1 MQKTDIMLT
10 IITQNTTEPW
20 GKFLSQYLDKFI
32 EFSFWDMPLDY
43 IAIGILGIP
52 STIFA
57 YWLLLS
63 GRLRILEEAIG
74 WLWGRASF
82 LYGVFPFNIICGVLA
97 LAGLLMPAY
106 VCIFMAVWTVAH
118 IRYNIDGWIQHG
130 PYLLLGFAI
139 IGAVL
144 YGLYALFRF
153 IFRKLR
159 AAK

>member
-1 MQKTDIMLT
+1 MLT
-10 IITQNTTEPW
+10 IITQNTTETW
-20 GKFLSQYLDKFI
+20 GEFLPQYIDKFM

-57 YWLLLS
+57 YWLLLT
-63 GRLRILEEAIG
+63 GHLRILEEAIG

-82 LYGVFPFNIICGVLA
+82 LYGVFPFNIICGMLA

-139 IGAVL
+139 ISAVL

-153 IFRKLR
+153 IIRKLK
-159 AAK
+159 AAKML

>member
-1 MQKTDIMLT
+1 MQSILKKNYQSVTNENFSTQQNSFTGNLHSLSFSGKPRQPEKSFPCTLLT
-10 IITQNTTEPW
+10 
-20 GKFLSQYLDKFI
+20 
-32 EFSFWDMPLDY
+32 
-43 IAIGILGIP
+43 
-52 STIFA
+52 
-57 YWLLLS
+57 
-63 GRLRILEEAIG
+63 GRLKILEKAIG

-106 VCIFMAVWTVAH
+106 LCIFMGVWTVAY
-118 IRYNIDGWIQHG
+118 IRFDIEGWIQHG

-139 IGAVL
+139 IGAGL
-144 YGLYALFRF
+144 YALYALFRF

>member
-1 MQKTDIMLT
+1 MLT
-10 IITQNTTEPW
+10 IITQNTTETW
-20 GKFLSQYLDKFI
+20 GEFLSQYIDKFM

-43 IAIGILGIP
+43 IVIGIIGIP
-52 STIFA
+52 SSLFA

-63 GRLRILEEAIG
+63 GRLKILEKAIG

-82 LYGVFPFNIICGVLA
+82 IYGTFPFNIICGVLA
-97 LAGLLMPAY
+97 LSGLLMPGY
-106 VCIFMAVWTVAH
+106 LCIFMGVWTVAY
-118 IRYNIDGWIQHG
+118 IRYDIEGWIQHG

-153 IFRKLR
+153 IIRKLR
-159 AAK
+159 AAKML

>member
-1 MQKTDIMLT
+1 MLT

-20 GKFLSQYLDKFI
+20 GNFLSQYLDKII

-57 YWLLLS
+57 YWLLFT
-63 GRLRILEEAIG
+63 GRLKILEKAIG
-74 WLWGRASF
+74 WLWKRASF

-97 LAGLLMPAY
+97 LVGLLLPGY
-106 VCIFMAVWTVAH
+106 VCIFMAVWIVAN
-118 IRYNIDGWIQHG
+118 IRYDIDGWIQHG

-159 AAK
+159 AARKL